1 MNLNLTLIGQSLTF
15 FLFAWFCMKFI
26 WPFIKDAMRERQET
40 IAQGLAA
47 GEEAE
52 RKLAQ
57 AESGAEEER
66 AKAKAE
72 AAEII
77 DQARQRAGQMIEDAR
92 AEAREEGERLV
103 EAARSE
109 IDQEVNRAREALR
122 AQVAAL
128 AVSGAE
134 KVLGETIDAD
144 RHGQMLERLAA
155 EL

>member
-15 FLFAWFCMKFI
+15 FVFAWFCMKFI
-26 WPFIKDAMRERQET
+26 WPLLKTAMRERQEA

-52 RKLAQ
+52 RKLAE

-66 AKAKAE
+66 ARAKEE
-72 AAEII
+72 AARIVE
-77 DQARQRAGQMIEDAR
+77 QARQRAGQMIEDAR
-92 AEAREEGERLV
+92 SEAREEGERLV
-103 EAARSE
+103 EAARAE
-109 IDQEVNRAREALR
+109 VDREVNRAREALR

-134 KVLGETIDAD
+134 KVLGETIDAS
-144 RHGQMLERLAA
+144 RHSRMLERLAA

>member
-15 FLFAWFCMKFI
+15 FVFAWFCMKYI
-26 WPFIKDAMRERQET
+26 WPFIKNAMHERQET

-52 RKLAQ
+52 KKLAA

-66 AKAKAE
+66 ARAKEE
-72 AAEII
+72 AARII
-77 DQARQRAGQMIEDAR
+77 EQARQRANQMIEDAR
-92 AEAREEGERLV
+92 GEAREEGERLV
-103 EAARSE
+103 EAARAE
-109 IDQEVNRAREALR
+109 IDQEINRAREALR
-122 AQVAAL
+122 ARVAAL

-134 KVLGETIDAD
+134 KVLGETIDAG
-144 RHGQMLERLAA
+144 RHNQMLERLAA

>member
-66 AKAKAE
+66 VKAKAE
-72 AAEII
+72 AAQII
-77 DQARQRAGQMIEDAR
+77 EQARQRAGQMIEDAR

-134 KVLGETIDAD
+134 KVLGETIDAN
-144 RHGQMLERLAA
+144 RHSQMLERLAA

>member
-52 RKLAQ
+52 RKLAE

-66 AKAKAE
+66 VKAKAE
-72 AAEII
+72 AARII
-77 DQARQRAGQMIEDAR
+77 EQARQRAGQMIEDAR
-92 AEAREEGERLV
+92 VDAREEGERLV

>member
-26 WPFIKDAMRERQET
+26 WPFLTSAMRERQKS

-52 RKLAQ
+52 RKLAE
-57 AESGAEEER
+57 AESGAEQER
-66 AKAKAE
+66 ARAKAE
-72 AAEII
+72 AAQII
-77 DQARQRAGQMIEDAR
+77 EQARQRASQMIEDAR
-92 AEAREEGERLV
+92 TEAREEGERLV

-109 IDQEVNRAREALR
+109 IDQDVNRAREALR

-134 KVLGETIDAD
+134 KVLGETIDAN
-144 RHGQMLERLAA
+144 RHSQMLERLAA

>member
-26 WPFIKDAMRERQET
+26 WPFIKNAMRERQET

-52 RKLAQ
+52 RKLAE

-66 AKAKAE
+66 ATAKAE
-72 AAEII
+72 AAQII
-77 DQARQRAGQMIEDAR
+77 EQARQRAGQMIEDAR

-134 KVLGETIDAD
+134 KVLGETIDAS
-144 RHGQMLERLAA
+144 RHSQMLERLAA

>member
-26 WPFIKDAMRERQET
+26 WPLLKTAMRERQEA

-52 RKLAQ
+52 RKLAE

-66 AKAKAE
+66 AQAKAE
-72 AAEII
+72 AARIVE
-77 DQARQRAGQMIEDAR
+77 QARQRAGQMIEDAR

-103 EAARSE
+103 EAARAE
-109 IDQEVNRAREALR
+109 VDQEVNRAREALR

-134 KVLGETIDAD
+134 KVLGETIDAS
-144 RHGQMLERLAA
+144 RHNRLLERLAA

>member
-66 AKAKAE
+66 VKAKAE

-92 AEAREEGERLV
+92 VEAREEGERLV

-134 KVLGETIDAD
+134 K
-144 RHGQMLERLAA
+144 
-155 EL
+155 

>member
-15 FLFAWFCMKFI
+15 FLFVWFCMKYI
-26 WPFIKDAMRERQET
+26 WPLIKTAMRERQES

-52 RKLAQ
+52 RKLAE
-57 AESGAEEER
+57 ARSGAEEER
-66 AKAKAE
+66 LQAKAE

-77 DQARQRAGQMIEDAR
+77 EQARQRASQMIEDAKGD
-92 AEAREEGERLV
+92 AREEGERLV
-103 EAARSE
+103 AAARAE
-109 IDQEVNRAREALR
+109 IDQEINRAREALR
-122 AQVAAL
+122 QQVAAL

-134 KVLGETIDAD
+134 KVLGETIDAS
-144 RHGQMLERLAA
+144 RHNQMLERLAA

>member
-15 FLFAWFCMKFI
+15 FLFAWFCMKYI
-26 WPFIKDAMRERQET
+26 WPFIKTAMRERQES

-52 RKLAQ
+52 KKLAEAQ
-57 AESGAEEER
+57 SGAEEER
-66 AKAKAE
+66 AKAKVE
-72 AAEII
+72 AAQII
-77 DQARQRAGQMIEDAR
+77 EQARQRASQMIEDAR
-92 AEAREEGERLV
+92 GDARAEGERLV
-103 EAARSE
+103 EAARAE

-122 AQVAAL
+122 RQVAAL

-134 KVLGETIDAD
+134 KVLGETIDAS
-144 RHGQMLERLAA
+144 RHSQMLERLAA

>member
-26 WPFIKDAMRERQET
+26 WPFIKNAMRERQET

-52 RKLAQ
+52 RKLAE

-66 AKAKAE
+66 DRAKEE
-72 AAEII
+72 AARII
-77 DQARQRAGQMIEDAR
+77 EQARQRAGQMIEDAR

-134 KVLGETIDAD
+134 KVLGETIDAN
-144 RHGQMLERLAA
+144 RHSQMLERLAA

>member
-15 FLFAWFCMKFI
+15 FLFAWFCMKYI
-26 WPFIKDAMRERQET
+26 WPFVKNAMRERQET

-52 RKLAQ
+52 RKLAE

-72 AAEII
+72 AAQII
-77 DQARQRAGQMIEDAR
+77 EQARQRANQMIEDAR

-122 AQVAAL
+122 ARVAAL

-134 KVLGETIDAD
+134 KVLGETIDEG
-144 RHGQMLERLAA
+144 RHSRMLERLAA